1 MWKIAFTITAA
12 LLAKVAFAFDIPNW
26 VQPTGQSS
34 VSGNFQ
40 ISGPSVPASCA
51 NKPAA
56 LAYLKEW
63 RQGKRSGYATMVSKN
78 IPALLPGTSCIKA
91 PEAVDVKFE
100 AAGNFFTVTCLAQT
114 KGRLTHLYKMELLVE
129 PQDCM
134 SDAKLNEFVN
144 STMCQSKQAIDHFT
158 NVILAQCGIGA
169 NPPKLRSGNV
179 SYPID
184 PAFFANLL
192 NQRPAILNVVD
203 EDRRVKVGRT
213 GSGGSTQEGEDCN
226 AAGCFG
232 KTNSRDVK

>member
-12 LLAKVAFAFDIPNW
+12 LLAKAAFAFDVPNW
-26 VQPTGQSS
+26 VQPTGQNS
-34 VSGNFQ
+34 VAGNFQ
-40 ISGPSVPASCA
+40 ISGPGAPANCA

-56 LAYLKEW
+56 LAYLKDW
-63 RQGKRSGYATMVSKN
+63 RQGKRSGYATMVSRN
-78 IPALLPGTSCIKA
+78 IPSLLPGTSCIKA
-91 PEAVDVKFE
+91 PEAVDVKYE
-100 AAGNFFTVTCLAQT
+100 TAGNFFTVTCLAQT
-114 KGRLTHLYKMELLVE
+114 RGTLTHLYKMELLVE

-144 STMCQSKQAIDHFT
+144 STNCQSRQAIDYFT
-158 NVILAQCGIGA
+158 NVVLSQCGIGA
-169 NPPKLRSGNV
+169 NPPKLRSSNV

-192 NQRPAILNVVD
+192 NQKPAILNVVD

-213 GSGGSTQEGEDCN
+213 GTGGSQDGGEDCN

-232 KTNSRDVK
+232 RPNSRPVR